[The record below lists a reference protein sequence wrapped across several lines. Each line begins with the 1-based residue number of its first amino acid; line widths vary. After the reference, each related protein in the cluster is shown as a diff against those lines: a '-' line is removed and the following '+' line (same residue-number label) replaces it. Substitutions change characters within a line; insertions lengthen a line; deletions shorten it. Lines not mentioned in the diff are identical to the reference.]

1 MADTQQM
8 LFDRLDRLTA
18 ALEGGALGGGA
29 GGGAPFRTLAGS
41 LNALPEPYRVLPPD
55 GADASKGFLRPKPGG
70 PAAAAPRSPGPA
82 SAAGTAPSSRSAA
95 CTIGAAVFSAYGPVV
110 EANHSASTDAS
121 PATRRARR
129 PASTAMVTA
138 SSS

>member
-1 MADTQQM
+1 MADAPPRYSAASGPEVASAT
-8 LFDRLDRLTA
+8 RTA
-18 ALEGGALGGGA
+18 APASPPPFSSIEPA
-29 GGGAPFRTLAGS
+29 GPVRTSPAQTITPGS
-41 LNALPEPYRVLPPD
+41 VERSAER
-55 GADASKGFLRPKPGG
+55 S
-70 PAAAAPRSPGPA
+70 AAAAPRSPGPA